1 MYVFAFICEV
11 DVDGEKT
18 FKELSLHKK
27 KAAERERNEQLENYL
42 KGLKVNE
49 N

>member
-1 MYVFAFICEV
+1 M
-11 DVDGEKT
+11 
-18 FKELSLHKK
+18 SLPHTQKDQK
-27 KAAERERNEQLENYL
+27 FSAKNEQVENYL